1 MGMPS
6 RITRSAILRGSM
18 CLHSALLLLFSV
30 AFGTTNALGQTS
42 GDERVAKEL
51 YLTRTLEKYPKAAE
65 DAGIEGVVLLEVQ
78 VDTNCTI
85 SSKRV
90 VDGPDHGLHEAALNL
105 VDKQFELH
113 LIRDLKQCSP
123 GSVLIPVRFRLTR

>member
-1 MGMPS
+1 VL
-6 RITRSAILRGSM
+6 AQ
-18 CLHSALLLLFSV
+18 CLVVTLFCGV
-30 AFGTTNALGQTS
+30 GTTNALGQTS